1 MKKWEENL
9 QKSIEYSKEKNLNHT
24 WVTVEKNNPNFK
36 YKKQAQWC
44 LDQRLRLKNYADKRK
59 ITQYEINRLKE
70 VNFLFSSDTVNGSS
84 INQDIIIE
92 KLIEISNLKEQRLK
106 VGNKKWLPS
115 QTDKDPKI
123 AELGNWLND
132 KIEWM
137 KKSKKKNTNIE
148 LVSLFEKELNDL
160 EIDTEYGYIKTY
172 FDQDVKFYLEMREKY
187 PNEFPKG
194 EERKKYKDI
203 IQWYSQNKNR
213 YDEYPEWRRKILS
226 EIGIVKK
233 TDS

>member
-1 MKKWEENL
+1 
-9 QKSIEYSKEKNLNHT
+9 
-24 WVTVEKNNPNFK
+24 
-36 YKKQAQWC
+36 
-44 LDQRLRLKNYADKRK
+44 
-59 ITQYEINRLKE
+59 
-70 VNFLFSSDTVNGSS
+70 
-84 INQDIIIE
+84 
-92 KLIEISNLKEQRLK
+92 
-106 VGNKKWLPS
+106 
-115 QTDKDPKI
+115 
-123 AELGNWLND
+123 
-132 KIEWM
+132 M

-213 YDEYPEWRRKILS
+213 YDEYPECL
-226 EIGIVKK
+226 
-233 TDS
+233 